1 MPSSKG
7 NRGRNNR
14 KSKSSKTS
22 RKATRR
28 SVDPSS
34 SNTSGS
40 SSPLM
45 HFSPPMALNTTHI
58 FKVQSRKRD
67 RRNALKESIRRLYH
81 NAYPSWIEI
90 PRRYDRKEGKGDPL
104 HTGGA
109 KKEGATITME
119 LSRVIQRDSVGSFT
133 RKSYRK
139 NKGTT
144 IIVKRNSSRK
154 NKHEENSFVGITW
167 GRQQSQLLVPSMVID
182 MLLQNKIPAVRF
194 MSSASDINQ
203 IFAATNISIS
213 IRITNRTVNR
223 LNKKTLVYEW
233 LEAKIKEP
241 INKGVKI
248 VELTVGTEPFSN
260 ALYVPKYD
268 VVDSISMMRDVLD
281 EMDLGHVTTTIGH
294 GVDVFNISKVPSES
308 GLHDDIKGMM
318 LKLLEFFNKTGS
330 PFVVNMFPLQTVR
343 DVMNY
348 PIEFTFF
355 DNMSNLT
362 ITDGNATY
370 TNAVELIYDSVES
383 GIINAGYPNMKI
395 VIGEIGWPTD
405 GYPDAY
411 IKNAERFNKGL
422 LKFIASKQGTPL
434 RPRPIE
440 AYLHSLSDENKF
452 LTTFG
457 AYQRH

>member
-14 KSKSSKTS
+14 RSKWSNTN

-34 SNTSGS
+34 NNTSVIFSARSNPTSTTSGTPS
-40 SSPLM
+40 SCGRLSTYPACDLEIVILNLRFNPGKEIVEM
-45 HFSPPMALNTTHI
+45 LSRRALEGFIIMLIHLGLRFPADMTGLNPARNI
-58 FKVQSRKRD
+58 FAYIYQTFL
-67 RRNALKESIRRLYH
+67 LKFL
-81 NAYPSWIEI
+81 I
-90 PRRYDRKEGKGDPL
+90 PRKMRLP
-104 HTGGA
+104 TG
-109 KKEGATITME
+109 
-119 LSRVIQRDSVGSFT
+119 
-133 RKSYRK
+133 
-139 NKGTT
+139 
-144 IIVKRNSSRK
+144 IILMTLFMASHV
-154 NKHEENSFVGITW
+154 NSFVGITW

-194 MSSASDINQ
+194 MSSASDIIQ

-294 GVDVFNISKVPSES
+294 GVDVFNISKAP
-308 GLHDDIKGMM
+308 
-318 LKLLEFFNKTGS
+318 
-330 PFVVNMFPLQTVR
+330 
-343 DVMNY
+343 
-348 PIEFTFF
+348 
-355 DNMSNLT
+355 
-362 ITDGNATY
+362 
-370 TNAVELIYDSVES
+370 
-383 GIINAGYPNMKI
+383 PNQACAM
-395 VIGEIGWPTD
+395 T
-405 GYPDAY
+405 
-411 IKNAERFNKGL
+411 
-422 LKFIASKQGTPL
+422 
-434 RPRPIE
+434 
-440 AYLHSLSDENKF
+440 
-452 LTTFG
+452 
-457 AYQRH
+457 